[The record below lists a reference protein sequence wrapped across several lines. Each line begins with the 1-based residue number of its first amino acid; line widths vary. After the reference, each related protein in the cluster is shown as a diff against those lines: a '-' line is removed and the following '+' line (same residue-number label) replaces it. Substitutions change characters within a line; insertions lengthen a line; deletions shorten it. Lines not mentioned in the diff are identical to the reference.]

1 MVVYSKEKVQPKPV
15 PNTPPR
21 LGESQLDATRRVLVE
36 SGLNSSALHA
46 INAANAAIDRQ
57 TRRK

>member
-1 MVVYSKEKVQPKPV
+1 MVVYDKKPAQPKPA

-21 LGESQLDATRRVLVE
+21 PGETQLDATRRVLRE
-36 SGLNSSALHA
+36 SGMNAEALDA